1 MEFIHQIAELGD
13 NHESMVAYDDDQ
25 EEEEE
30 LRRQLGDNFIDD
42 EMIFR
47 INTHKSIDFHINR
60 GSEDDSRACC
70 VF

>member
-42 EMIFR
+42 EMISGLIR
-47 INTHKSIDFHINR
+47 TNL
-60 GSEDDSRACC
+60 
-70 VF
+70 